1 MIQTAYSAGFSPQ
14 QIERLLI
21 RSFER
26 DPSSHITRGLSG
38 LYRRDARVDRAQ
50 AWISD
55 LIANNVAS
63 SQAAADLLQGWP
75 DNPETWNVVRRFGPD
90 VAAAYWENH
99 SPHYLEGRRSELFR
113 FVLMLLRYGRAIE
126 AIQSSL
132 NRLAEIPSRLIL
144 RMLDE
149 VIPQLNAG
157 SVVPD
162 TMSSF
167 YVEKAMAALD
177 RRDDISDQDIAI
189 REYKFFPLLEH
200 GNRHLRLYKLMAKDA
215 GLYHSFLKKVYR
227 AKGEE
232 VDDSDPKVVA
242 DARQAYSILSH
253 FSLLPGQEF

>member
-1 MIQTAYSAGFSPQ
+1 
-14 QIERLLI
+14 
-21 RSFER
+21 
-26 DPSSHITRGLSG
+26 
-38 LYRRDARVDRAQ
+38 
-50 AWISD
+50 
-55 LIANNVAS
+55 
-63 SQAAADLLQGWP
+63 
-75 DNPETWNVVRRFGPD
+75 
-90 VAAAYWENH
+90 
-99 SPHYLEGRRSELFR
+99 
-113 FVLMLLRYGRAIE
+113 
-126 AIQSSL
+126 
-132 NRLAEIPSRLIL
+132 
-144 RMLDE
+144 MLDE

-232 VDDSDPKVVA
+232 VDELGSEG
-242 DARQAYSILSH
+242 SC
-253 FSLLPGQEF
+253 